1 MINDC
6 DREIR
11 RHLEEFKPPQLP
23 QLPPPR
29 EHDKPQRPGKKTLA
43 DRVADQLRH
52 QKRQETKYA
61 PRPSL

>member
-43 DRVADQLRH
+43 DRVADHPTVL
-52 QKRQETKYA
+52 A
-61 PRPSL
+61 